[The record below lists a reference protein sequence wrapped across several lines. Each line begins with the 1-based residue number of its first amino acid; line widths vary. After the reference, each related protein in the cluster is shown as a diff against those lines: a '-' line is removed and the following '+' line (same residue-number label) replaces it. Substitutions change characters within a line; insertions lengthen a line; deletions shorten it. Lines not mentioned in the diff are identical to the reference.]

1 MEKSP
6 IKLQEREVFLIGT
19 VLFAVAFLMLAGMA
33 LVPFILALIVTSL
46 LAPLMKVL
54 RQDGI
59 RRIWAAVLLTALCYV
74 VLLVVL
80 CVVIPPVWSKAQSF
94 IADVPAIL
102 ERIQELIA
110 RYLDIKVDTSL
121 NDLAEKT
128 VDKIEDE
135 GITSVAGQAGS
146 VMSVAIAIA
155 GSVTNAVL
163 VLGLTPFIT
172 FYYLCDGP
180 RLVGKMMAIL
190 PEDRREDLVHL
201 WSCIKKRLVGYL
213 KGQFLLSSAEACIYV
228 TGLLI
233 VGLDYAFLIGI
244 ATGIMAIIPVV
255 GKLIMIIIAFSIGF
269 AQFDNL
275 TPFIGILITYGI
287 VEILEGTILAPRLV
301 GGQIRLHPLLVIA
314 ALLIGGY
321 MFGFMGALLA
331 LPGAAVFSAIMD
343 ELMGKQPDTS
353 DNGAKR
359 ALQSSG

>member
-1 MEKSP
+1 MKTAP

-46 LAPLMKVL
+46 LAPLMKIL
-54 RQDGI
+54 RQDGV
-59 RRIWAAVLLTALCYV
+59 RRVWAAVLLTALCYL
-74 VLLVVL
+74 VLVLVL
-80 CVVIPPVWSKAQSF
+80 WAVIPPLWSKTQSF
-94 IADVPAIL
+94 IADIPAIL
-102 ERIQELIA
+102 EKIQGLIA

-121 NDLAEKT
+121 NDLTEKT

-180 RLVGKMMAIL
+180 RLVDRMVAIL
-190 PEDRREDLVHL
+190 PENRREDLVHL
-201 WSCIKKRLVGYL
+201 WDCIKKRLVGYL

-233 VGLDYAFLIGI
+233 VGLDYAVLIGVS
-244 ATGIMAIIPVV
+244 TGIMAVIPVV

-275 TPFIGILITYGI
+275 TPFIGIVITYGI
-287 VEILEGTILAPRLV
+287 VEILEGTILAPKLV

-331 LPGAAVFSAIMD
+331 LPGAAVFSAIME
-343 ELMGKQPDTS
+343 ELMENQPDTS
-353 DNGAKR
+353 DDADKGMP
-359 ALQSSG
+359 QSSS